1 MASTTPTKEHL
12 KIALTAFIYF
22 IMILTYNFNI
32 NNWSNS
38 KKTSLYFTL
47 ITLGVMVIFAIINS
61 IQNRNDF
68 KLQQVIFNTSI
79 NYLSFLPIFLSIF
92 LFTSKEK
99 YNILVIISYIVLLLV
114 TNVYILKQNTN
125 NMYHFILTYVAVP
138 SILGCVVPF
147 ILYKYSKEINLFNN
161 NGYGYICNN
170 DKTKNIINETLICP
184 ISE

>member
-47 ITLGVMVIFAIINS
+47 ITLGVIVIFAIINS

-68 KLQQVIFNTSI
+68 KLQQV
-79 NYLSFLPIFLSIF
+79 LMQ
-92 LFTSKEK
+92 
-99 YNILVIISYIVLLLV
+99 LVL
-114 TNVYILKQNTN
+114 
-125 NMYHFILTYVAVP
+125 
-138 SILGCVVPF
+138 
-147 ILYKYSKEINLFNN
+147 
-161 NGYGYICNN
+161 
-170 DKTKNIINETLICP
+170 
-184 ISE
+184 